1 MKKLLSTI
9 MALVMLL
16 SLVPMAVA
24 EEGEG
29 TENGAVQ
36 SNDVYEVTD
45 AAQLIW
51 AVENHTGD
59 TIKLVEDVTLSS
71 TISIGSN
78 EAKTF
83 VLDLG
88 GKTLKGNIDFYAGDL
103 TIQNGTI
110 DGRVYAN
117 ATKTDM
123 KYGHLTI
130 AKDAVIKGGF
140 DSNGNPNAVLLWQAE
155 VSANNYGATV
165 DIYGTLEKNLWVIGN
180 IKTDLT
186 TAENP
191 CVVNVHD
198 GAVIKGENGTG
209 VAVQGAAKVTVGKAA
224 ITGSTGI
231 EVRAG
236 ELTVDGAT
244 VVGTAK
250 PTTITPNGN
259 GTTTDGAGIA
269 VAQHTT
275 KLPIKVTIN
284 SGDISGYSAL
294 YQSNPQN
301 NGAESVEKV
310 SVAVNGGTFKAI
322 NGGTCGVYSENN
334 CVTISGGAF
343 TDLASAVKYA
353 TNGATITLAGNVALD
368 KGLNIGSV
376 GSEQKVLTLDLN
388 GHSISATN
396 LVIRVQNANL
406 TVTGP
411 GKIYETSPYYGAILI
426 KGSDNAENKDYTVV
440 TVGAGVELEG
450 WSPIFVDQYKG
461 CAYGV
466 AVNVDGAKLT
476 GKRDTSGD
484 MGNAIYVNGTIK
496 DQNNAPKLVLNN
508 VTQTT
513 EGTGMYLAGYTDTTI
528 TGGSITGGNTGIEI
542 RAGELTVNGAT
553 VVGNGVPTKVTPN
566 DNGSTTN
573 GAGIAVAQHTTKL
586 PIKVTINSGDISGYS
601 ALYQSN
607 PQNNGAESVEKVSVA
622 VNGGTFKAI
631 NGGTCGVYSEN
642 NCVAVTGG
650 TFSSDPT
657 AFVADTNLVVVPNV
671 GKTEFA
677 VQPKTSEDGTVT
689 KVEGNTKTETK
700 TDGNTK
706 TETKTDLVTGATTET
721 KTENKVEGNVT
732 TKTETVT
739 EKNAAGVTTKATETV
754 TTVKTENG
762 GTTTVV
768 TKKDT
773 LKKTE
778 TTEVTGVTAPT
789 TASDVTLDV
798 KNTTNVAVNKDSMT
812 ALKDDAV
819 KDVIIETKDATLKLD
834 KTAVKT
840 MERNVPTN
848 GKMTLNVTVTEEK
861 NATTTEIE
869 KVKVEVTAKNEAGQ
883 NVFPENTANTN
894 GLINITIP
902 YNGNAKYLDLWYV
915 AANASATY
923 MGRFPVVNGFVSFD
937 VKHFSQYDLI
947 PVASSGS
954 SVIKTG
960 AGSSAASTTQ
970 TVTTDLTP
978 GSITKVTVDGKVVDA
993 KYYTVSGSNVTFTAE
1008 FLKTLKNGSHT
1019 VTVENATKI
1028 AKGVFTVNNPT
1039 TAQSPTTADAG
1050 IALYAGMAIASVMGT
1065 GVVFTSRKRKNH

>member
-24 EEGEG
+24 TEGVEL
-29 TENGAVQ
+29 TEANSEAQINGLYYKTLDDAV
-36 SNDVYEVTD
+36 SKVAN
-45 AAQLIW
+45 
-51 AVENHTGD
+51 GD
-59 TIKLVEDVTLSS
+59 TIKLVKDVTLTQ
-71 TISIGSN
+71 TIVIN
-78 EAKTF
+78 DKEAKTI
-83 VLDLG
+83 VLDLA

-117 ATKTDM
+117 ATNADM
-123 KYGHLTI
+123 EYGHLTI

-140 DSNGNPNAVLLWQAE
+140 DGNGNSNAVLLWQAE

-191 CVVNVHD
+191 CVVNIHD
-198 GAVIKGENGTG
+198 GAVIKGEDGTG

-294 YQSNPQN
+294 YQSNPQKN
-301 NGAESVEKV
+301 DAEFVEKV

-343 TDLASAVKYA
+343 TDLANAVKYA
-353 TNGATITLAGNVALD
+353 ADGAIITLAGDA
-368 KGLNIGSV
+368 KGDIVIPAG
-376 GSEQKVLTLDLN
+376 KTITLDLG
-388 GHSISATN
+388 GH
-396 LVIRVQNANL
+396 
-406 TVTGP
+406 
-411 GKIYETSPYYGAILI
+411 
-426 KGSDNAENKDYTVV
+426 
-440 TVGAGVELEG
+440 
-450 WSPIFVDQYKG
+450 
-461 CAYGV
+461 
-466 AVNVDGAKLT
+466 KLT
-476 GKRDTSGD
+476 NVSGD
-484 MGNAIYVNGTIK
+484 TIT
-496 DQNNAPKLVLNN
+496 N
-508 VTQTT
+508 
-513 EGTGMYLAGYTDTTI
+513 EGTLTI
-528 TGGSITGGNTGIEI
+528 TGTGTVDNVTHTKAALYNKGTATLNGGTFERSAEAGVDSGNNGGNSFYTILNHGVMTVNEGVVVNNKGHYSSLFENGYYSYNNQDGVTNPSLIINGGTFDGGLNTIKNDDNAKLVIENGMFKNYTQACVQNHHVAEIHGGEYIGNKAAAVINCGSTKCGVDETHDRHIMSITGGNFKGDLNVTYGKLTIE
-542 RAGELTVNGAT
+542 
-553 VVGNGVPTKVTPN
+553 
-566 DNGSTTN
+566 
-573 GAGIAVAQHTTKL
+573 
-586 PIKVTINSGDISGYS
+586 
-601 ALYQSN
+601 
-607 PQNNGAESVEKVSVA
+607 
-622 VNGGTFKAI
+622 GGTFTVDPSKF
-631 NGGTCGVYSEN
+631 
-642 NCVAVTGG
+642 VTG
-650 TFSSDPT
+650 
-657 AFVADTNLVVVPNV
+657 TNLVVVPNV
-671 GKTEFA
+671 GKTEYT

-721 KTENKVEGNVT
+721 KTETKVEGNVT

-739 EKNAAGVTTKATETV
+739 EKNAAGETTKVTETV
-754 TTVKTENG
+754 TTEKTENG
-762 GTTTVV
+762 GKTTVV

-773 LKKTE
+773 LNKTE
-778 TTEVTGVTAPT
+778 TTEVTGVTVPT

-812 ALKDDAV
+812 ALKSDAV

-840 MERNVPTN
+840 MESNVPTN

-902 YNGNAKYLDLWYV
+902 YTGNAKYLDLWYI

>member
-24 EEGEG
+24 TEGA
-29 TENGAVQ
+29 TDENAVAQ
-36 SNDVYEVTD
+36 IGDQYYETLED
-45 AAQLIW
+45 AVLKVA
-51 AVENHTGD
+51 NGD
-59 TIKLVEDVTLSS
+59 TITLLKDVALGNNGLK
-71 TISIGSN
+71 IGS
-78 EAKTF
+78 A
-83 VLDLG
+83 
-88 GKTLKGNIDFYAGDL
+88 
-103 TIQNGTI
+103 
-110 DGRVYAN
+110 
-117 ATKTDM
+117 
-123 KYGHLTI
+123 
-130 AKDAVIKGGF
+130 
-140 DSNGNPNAVLLWQAE
+140 
-155 VSANNYGATV
+155 
-165 DIYGTLEKNLWVIGN
+165 
-180 IKTDLT
+180 
-186 TAENP
+186 
-191 CVVNVHD
+191 
-198 GAVIKGENGTG
+198 
-209 VAVQGAAKVTVGKAA
+209 
-224 ITGSTGI
+224 
-231 EVRAG
+231 
-236 ELTVDGAT
+236 
-244 VVGTAK
+244 
-250 PTTITPNGN
+250 
-259 GTTTDGAGIA
+259 
-269 VAQHTT
+269 
-275 KLPIKVTIN
+275 
-284 SGDISGYSAL
+284 
-294 YQSNPQN
+294 
-301 NGAESVEKV
+301 
-310 SVAVNGGTFKAI
+310 
-322 NGGTCGVYSENN
+322 
-334 CVTISGGAF
+334 
-343 TDLASAVKYA
+343 
-353 TNGATITLAGNVALD
+353 
-368 KGLNIGSV
+368 

-396 LVIRVQNANL
+396 LVIRVQNAKL

-411 GKIYETSPYYGAILI
+411 GKIYETSPYFGAILI

-450 WSPIFVDQYKG
+450 WSPIFVDQYNG

-476 GKRDTSGD
+476 GKTDKDGGSGS
-484 MGNAIYVNGTIK
+484 AIYVNGTIK

-508 VTQTT
+508 VTQTAT
-513 EGTGMYLAGYTDTTI
+513 GAGMYLAGYANTTI

-553 VVGNGVPTKVTPN
+553 VVGNGVPTEVTPN
-566 DNGSTTN
+566 GNGSTTV

-586 PIKVTINSGDISGYS
+586 PIKVTINSSDISGYS

-607 PQNNGAESVEKVSVA
+607 PQNNDAESVKKVSVA
-622 VNGGTFKAI
+622 VNGGTFKTI
-631 NGGTCGVYSEN
+631 NRGTCGVYSEN
-642 NCVAVTGG
+642 NCVTISGGAFTDLASAVKYAADGATITLAGDVSAERINLEDKSITVDLNGHTLTSTSAYGVMFCAKNGNTITVNGTTPGSKLVGTVMVTAGTDGHIVLNGGTYESDKYVPVYINGAVNTENSTLKIKDAVITAIGSSGGQDMGCAVYLAGYATSTIENTEITAPVTGIEIRAGKLDLTDCTVTGG
-650 TFSSDPT
+650 NGKVAEVANGNGTTVTNAAVAVSQHTTKKNIDVTIKDGEYT
-657 AFVADTNLVVVPNV
+657 ATAALYQTDVQGTGSQGVKATVLSGMFTGEVKAATEGAITISAGAFNVAPDAKYLAEGMIVVPGV
-671 GKTEFA
+671 KDA
-677 VQPKTSEDGTVT
+677 PYSVQPATREDENSKSEVKVDGDNVTVT
-689 KVEGNTKTETK
+689 VTDKTTGTTTETV
-700 TDGNTK
+700 TDT
-706 TETKTDLVTGATTET
+706 TTGATTET
-721 KTENKVEGNVT
+721 KTETKVEGNVT

-739 EKNAAGVTTKATETV
+739 EKNAAGETTKVTETV
-754 TTVKTENG
+754 TTEKTENG
-762 GTTTVV
+762 GKTTVV
-768 TKKDT
+768 TEKDT
-773 LKKTE
+773 LNKTE
-778 TTEVTGVTAPT
+778 TTEVTGVTTPT

-798 KNTTNVAVNKDSMT
+798 KNTTSVAVNKASMA
-812 ALKDDAV
+812 ALTGDTV
-819 KDVIIETKDATLKLD
+819 KGVIIETDQATLKLD

-840 MERNVPTN
+840 MESNVPTN

-861 NATTTEIE
+861 NATTTDIE

-902 YNGNAKYLDLWYV
+902 YNGNAKYLDLWYI
-915 AANASATY
+915 AANESATY

-937 VKHFSQYDLI
+937 VKHFSRYDLL

-1065 GVVFTSRKRKNH
+1065 GVMFTSRKRKNH

>member
-24 EEGEG
+24 TEGVEL
-29 TENGAVQ
+29 TEANSEAQINGLYYKTLDDAV
-36 SNDVYEVTD
+36 SKVAN
-45 AAQLIW
+45 
-51 AVENHTGD
+51 GD
-59 TIKLVEDVTLSS
+59 TIKLVKDVTLTQ
-71 TISIGSN
+71 TIVIN
-78 EAKTF
+78 DKEAKTI
-83 VLDLG
+83 VLDLA

-117 ATKTDM
+117 ATNADM
-123 KYGHLTI
+123 EYGHLTI

-140 DSNGNPNAVLLWQAE
+140 DGNGNSNAVLLWQAE

-191 CVVNVHD
+191 CVVNIHD
-198 GAVIKGENGTG
+198 GAVIKGEDGTG

-294 YQSNPQN
+294 YQSNPQKN
-301 NGAESVEKV
+301 DAEFVEKV
-310 SVAVNGGTFKAI
+310 SVAVNGGTF
-322 NGGTCGVYSENN
+322 NGDISAED
-334 CVTISGGAF
+334 VTGFIKSGAF
-343 TDLASAVKYA
+343 TDLANAVKYA
-353 TNGATITLAGNVALD
+353 ADGATIKLAVDATGDIVIPAG
-368 KGLNIGSV
+368 KTI
-376 GSEQKVLTLDLN
+376 TLDLG
-388 GHSISATN
+388 GH
-396 LVIRVQNANL
+396 
-406 TVTGP
+406 
-411 GKIYETSPYYGAILI
+411 
-426 KGSDNAENKDYTVV
+426 
-440 TVGAGVELEG
+440 
-450 WSPIFVDQYKG
+450 
-461 CAYGV
+461 
-466 AVNVDGAKLT
+466 KLT
-476 GKRDTSGD
+476 NVKSHTIV
-484 MGNAIYVNGTIK
+484 NNGT
-496 DQNNAPKLVLNN
+496 L
-508 VTQTT
+508 
-513 EGTGMYLAGYTDTTI
+513 TI
-528 TGGSITGGNTGIEI
+528 TGTG
-542 RAGELTVNGAT
+542 TVDN
-553 VVGNGVPTKVTPN
+553 VTN
-566 DNGSTTN
+566 DM
-573 GAGIAVAQHTTKL
+573 A
-586 PIKVTINSGDISGYS
+586 
-601 ALYQSN
+601 ALYN
-607 PQNNGAESVEKVSVA
+607 KGTATL
-622 VNGGTFKAI
+622 NGGTFERSKEAGVDSDNDGGNSFYTILNHGLMTVNEGVVVNNKGHYSSLFENGYYDYKNQDGVEKPGLKI
-631 NGGTCGVYSEN
+631 NGGTFDGGLNTIKNDDSATLVINNGTFKNYTQACVQNHHVAEINGGEYIGNKAAAVLMCGVCKTVDETHDRHVMSITDGN
-642 NCVAVTGG
+642 FKGALTVTVGKLTIEGG
-650 TFSSDPT
+650 TFTVDPSK
-657 AFVADTNLVVVPNV
+657 FVTGTNLVVVPNV
-671 GKTEFA
+671 GKTA
-677 VQPKTSEDGTVT
+677 YTVQPKTSEDGTVT

-721 KTENKVEGNVT
+721 KTETKVEGNVT

-739 EKNAAGVTTKATETV
+739 EKNAAGETTKATETV
-754 TTVKTENG
+754 TTEKTENG
-762 GTTTVV
+762 GKTTVV

-773 LKKTE
+773 LNKTE

-812 ALKDDAV
+812 ALKDDTV
-819 KDVIIETKDATLKLD
+819 KDVVIKTKDAKLTLN

-840 MERNVPTN
+840 MESNVPTN

-861 NATTTEIE
+861 NANEIT
-869 KVKVEVTAKNEAGQ
+869 KIAVEVTAKNEAGQ

-902 YNGNAKYLDLWYV
+902 YNGNAKYLDLWYI
-915 AANASATY
+915 AANDSATY